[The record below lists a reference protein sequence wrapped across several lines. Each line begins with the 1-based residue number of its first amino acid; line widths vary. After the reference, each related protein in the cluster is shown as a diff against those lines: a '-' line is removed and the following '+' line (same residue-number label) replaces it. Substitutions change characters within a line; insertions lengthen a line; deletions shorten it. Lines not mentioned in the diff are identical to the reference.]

1 MLLIEDHDSR
11 EAVTTGEEVVVA
23 DVEVTINDIT
33 ADHDDLL
40 KRQRRK
46 GVIKNVIMAQKGMK
60 DRRGIEVADVAVEDA
75 VVTAEDVE
83 ATGAGNVVNLAM
95 ITLLKTRSVIVVMI
109 ENQKENVIKT
119 VIDKTEGQEDSVNVL
134 DDHPLKVLEM
144 KEMIDTVVMTGNVEM
159 IEIGVMIDV
168 MIVGM
173 TVEEVIL
180 VEEVVVAVTAEMMIE
195 MVVMIVIVVMIERG
209 EMTVMTGVTTGVT
222 TVEMERDAHKDQ
234 GDSDAPGETR
244 GRAREKARERENLME
259 STMLVTK
266 DKSRYQNS
274 LTHTPML
281 SYYY

>member
-33 ADHDDLL
+33 ADHDDPL

-46 GVIKNVIMAQKGMK
+46 GVIKNVIMAPKGMK
-60 DRRGIEVADVAVEDA
+60 DHRGIEVEDVAVEDA

-95 ITLLKTRSVIVVMI
+95 ITLLKMRSVIVVMI
-109 ENQKENVIKT
+109 ENQRENVIKT
-119 VIDKTEGQEDSVNVL
+119 VIDKTEGPEDSVNVQ

-159 IEIGVMIDV
+159 IEIGVMIDA

-173 TVEEVIL
+173 TVLEEVIL
-180 VEEVVVAVTAEMMIE
+180 VEEVVVVVTAEMMIE
-195 MVVMIVIVVMIERG
+195 MVAMIVIVVMIERG
-209 EMTVMTGVTTGVT
+209 EMTVMTGVTT
-222 TVEMERDAHKDQ
+222 VEMERDAHNDQ
-234 GDSDAPGETR
+234 GDSDAPDETR

>member
-46 GVIKNVIMAQKGMK
+46 GVIKNVIMAPKGMK
-60 DRRGIEVADVAVEDA
+60 DHRGIEVADVAAEDA
-75 VVTAEDVE
+75 VVTAEDAE

-95 ITLLKTRSVIVVMI
+95 ITLLKMRSVIVVMI

-119 VIDKTEGQEDSVNVL
+119 VIDKTEGPEDSVNVQ

-144 KEMIDTVVMTGNVEM
+144 KEMIDTAVTTGSVVM
-159 IEIGVMIDV
+159 IEIGVMIDA

-173 TVEEVIL
+173 TFLEEVIL

-195 MVVMIVIVVMIERG
+195 MVAMIVIVVMIERG
-209 EMTVMTGVTTGVT
+209 EMTVMTGVTT
-222 TVEMERDAHKDQ
+222 VEMERDAHNDQ
-234 GDSDAPGETR
+234 GDSDAPDETR

-274 LTHTPML
+274 LTHTRML

>member
-11 EAVTTGEEVVVA
+11 EAVTTEEEVVVA

-46 GVIKNVIMAQKGMK
+46 GVIKNVIMAPKGMK
-60 DRRGIEVADVAVEDA
+60 DHRGIEVEDVAVEDA
-75 VVTAEDVE
+75 VVTAEDAE
-83 ATGAGNVVNLAM
+83 ATGAGNVVNLVM
-95 ITLLKTRSVIVVMI
+95 ITLLKMRSVIVVMI
-109 ENQKENVIKT
+109 ENQKESVIKT
-119 VIDKTEGQEDSVNVL
+119 VIDKTEGPEDSVNVQ

-144 KEMIDTVVMTGNVEM
+144 KEMIDTVVMTGNVVM
-159 IEIGVMIDV
+159 IEIGVMIDA

-173 TVEEVIL
+173 TVLEEVIL

-195 MVVMIVIVVMIERG
+195 MVAMIVIVVMIERG
-209 EMTVMTGVTTGVT
+209 EMTVMTGVTT
-222 TVEMERDAHKDQ
+222 VEMERDAHNDQ
-234 GDSDAPGETR
+234 GDSDAPDETR

-274 LTHTPML
+274 LTHTRML

>member
-11 EAVTTGEEVVVA
+11 EVVTTGEEVVVA

-33 ADHDDLL
+33 ADHDDFL

-46 GVIKNVIMAQKGMK
+46 GVIKNVIMALKGMK
-60 DRRGIEVADVAVEDA
+60 DHRGIEVADVAVEDA

-95 ITLLKTRSVIVVMI
+95 ITLLKMRSVIVVTI

-119 VIDKTEGQEDSVNVL
+119 VIDKTEGLEDSVNVQ
-134 DDHPLKVLEM
+134 DDHLLKVLEM
-144 KEMIDTVVMTGNVEM
+144 KEMIDTVVMTENVEM

-180 VEEVVVAVTAEMMIE
+180 VEEVVVAATAEMMIE
-195 MVVMIVIVVMIERG
+195 MVAMIVIVVMIERG
-209 EMTVMTGVTTGVT
+209 EMTVMTGVTT
-222 TVEMERDAHKDQ
+222 VEMERGVHNDQ
-234 GDSDAPGETR
+234 GDSDAPDETR

-274 LTHTPML
+274 LTHTRML

>member
-23 DVEVTINDIT
+23 DVEDTINDIT
-33 ADHDDLL
+33 ADQDDPL
-40 KRQRRK
+40 KLQRRK
-46 GVIKNVIMAQKGMK
+46 GVIKNVIMAPKGMK
-60 DRRGIEVADVAVEDA
+60 DHRGIEVEDVAVEDA
-75 VVTAEDVE
+75 VVTAEDAE

-95 ITLLKTRSVIVVMI
+95 ITLLKMRSVIVVMI
-109 ENQKENVIKT
+109 ENQRENVIKT
-119 VIDKTEGQEDSVNVL
+119 VIDKTEGPEDSVNVQ

-144 KEMIDTVVMTGNVEM
+144 KEKIDTVVMTGNVVM
-159 IEIGVMIDV
+159 IEIGVMIDA

-173 TVEEVIL
+173 TVLEEVIL

-195 MVVMIVIVVMIERG
+195 MVAMIVIVVMIERG
-209 EMTVMTGVTTGVT
+209 EMTVMTGVTT
-222 TVEMERDAHKDQ
+222 VEMERDAHNDQ
-234 GDSDAPGETR
+234 GDSDVPDETR

>member
-33 ADHDDLL
+33 ADQDDPL

-46 GVIKNVIMAQKGMK
+46 GVIKNVIMAPKGMK
-60 DRRGIEVADVAVEDA
+60 DHIGIEVEDVVVEDA
-75 VVTAEDVE
+75 VVTAEDAE
-83 ATGAGNVVNLAM
+83 ATGAGNVASLAM
-95 ITLLKTRSVIVVMI
+95 ITLLKMRSVIVVMI

-119 VIDKTEGQEDSVNVL
+119 VIDKTEGPEDSVNVQ

-173 TVEEVIL
+173 TVLEEVIL
-180 VEEVVVAVTAEMMIE
+180 VEEVVVAVTAEMMIG
-195 MVVMIVIVVMIERG
+195 MVAMIVIVVMIERG
-209 EMTVMTGVTTGVT
+209 EMTVMTGVTT
-222 TVEMERDAHKDQ
+222 VEMERDAHNDQ
-234 GDSDAPGETR
+234 GDSDAPDETR

-274 LTHTPML
+274 LTHTTTLTPEC
-281 SYYY
+281 

>member
-11 EAVTTGEEVVVA
+11 EVVTTGEEVVVA

-40 KRQRRK
+40 KQQRRK

-60 DRRGIEVADVAVEDA
+60 DHRGIEVADVAVEDA

-95 ITLLKTRSVIVVMI
+95 ITLLKMRSVIVVMI

-119 VIDKTEGQEDSVNVL
+119 VIDKTEGLEDSVNVQ
-134 DDHPLKVLEM
+134 DDHPLKVPEM

-159 IEIGVMIDV
+159 IEIGVMIDA

-180 VEEVVVAVTAEMMIE
+180 VGEVVVAVTAEMMIE
-195 MVVMIVIVVMIERG
+195 MVAMIVIVVMIERG
-209 EMTVMTGVTTGVT
+209 EMTVMTGVTT
-222 TVEMERDAHKDQ
+222 VEMERDAHNDQ
-234 GDSDAPGETR
+234 GDSDAPDETR

-274 LTHTPML
+274 LTHTRML

>member
-46 GVIKNVIMAQKGMK
+46 GVIKNVIMAPKGMK
-60 DRRGIEVADVAVEDA
+60 DHRGIEVEDVAVEDA
-75 VVTAEDVE
+75 VVTAEDAE

-95 ITLLKTRSVIVVMI
+95 ITLLKMRSVIVVMI

-119 VIDKTEGQEDSVNVL
+119 VIDKTEGLEDSVNVQ

-159 IEIGVMIDV
+159 IEIGVMIDA

-173 TVEEVIL
+173 TVLEEVIL

-195 MVVMIVIVVMIERG
+195 MVAMIVIVVMIERG
-209 EMTVMTGVTTGVT
+209 EMTVMTGVTT
-222 TVEMERDAHKDQ
+222 VEMERDAHNDQ
-234 GDSDAPGETR
+234 GDSDAPDETR

-274 LTHTPML
+274 LTHTRML

>member
-11 EAVTTGEEVVVA
+11 EVVTTGEEVVVA

-33 ADHDDLL
+33 ADHDDFL

-46 GVIKNVIMAQKGMK
+46 GVIKNVIMALKGMK
-60 DRRGIEVADVAVEDA
+60 DHRGIEVADVAVEDA

-95 ITLLKTRSVIVVMI
+95 ITLLKMRSVIVVTI

-119 VIDKTEGQEDSVNVL
+119 VIDKTEGLEDSVNVQ
-134 DDHPLKVLEM
+134 DDHLLKVLEM
-144 KEMIDTVVMTGNVEM
+144 KEMIDTVVMTENVEM

-180 VEEVVVAVTAEMMIE
+180 VEEVVVAATAEMMIE
-195 MVVMIVIVVMIERG
+195 MVAMIVIVVMIERG
-209 EMTVMTGVTTGVT
+209 EMTVMTGVTT
-222 TVEMERDAHKDQ
+222 VEMERDAHNDQ
-234 GDSDAPGETR
+234 GDSDAPDETR

-274 LTHTPML
+274 LTHTRML

>member
-33 ADHDDLL
+33 ADQDDLL

-46 GVIKNVIMAQKGMK
+46 GVIKNVIMAPKGMK
-60 DRRGIEVADVAVEDA
+60 DHRGIEVADVVVEDA
-75 VVTAEDVE
+75 VVTAEDAE

-95 ITLLKTRSVIVVMI
+95 ITLLKMRSVIVVMI

-119 VIDKTEGQEDSVNVL
+119 VIDKTEGPEDSVNVQ

-144 KEMIDTVVMTGNVEM
+144 KEMIDTVVMTGNVVM
-159 IEIGVMIDV
+159 IEIGVMIDA
-168 MIVGM
+168 MIAGM
-173 TVEEVIL
+173 TVLEEVIL

-195 MVVMIVIVVMIERG
+195 MVAMIVIVVMIERG
-209 EMTVMTGVTTGVT
+209 EMTVMTGVTTM
-222 TVEMERDAHKDQ
+222 EMGRDAHNDQ
-234 GDSDAPGETR
+234 GDSDAPDETR

-274 LTHTPML
+274 LTHTRML

>member
-159 IEIGVMIDV
+159 IEIGVMIDA

-195 MVVMIVIVVMIERG
+195 MVAMIVIVVMIERG
-209 EMTVMTGVTTGVT
+209 EMTVMTGVTT
-222 TVEMERDAHKDQ
+222 VEMERDAHNDQ
-234 GDSDAPGETR
+234 GDSDAPDETR

>member
-40 KRQRRK
+40 KLQRRK
-46 GVIKNVIMAQKGMK
+46 GVIKNVIMAPKGMK
-60 DRRGIEVADVAVEDA
+60 DHRGIEVEDVAVEDA
-75 VVTAEDVE
+75 VVTAEDAE

-95 ITLLKTRSVIVVMI
+95 ITLLKMRSVIVVMI

-119 VIDKTEGQEDSVNVL
+119 VIDKTEGPEDSVNVQ

-159 IEIGVMIDV
+159 IEIGVMIDA

-173 TVEEVIL
+173 TVLEEVIL

-195 MVVMIVIVVMIERG
+195 MVAMIVIVVMIERG
-209 EMTVMTGVTTGVT
+209 EMTVMTGVTT
-222 TVEMERDAHKDQ
+222 VEMERDAHNDQ
-234 GDSDAPGETR
+234 GDSDAPDETR

-274 LTHTPML
+274 LTHTRML

>member
-195 MVVMIVIVVMIERG
+195 MVAMIVIVVMIERG

-222 TVEMERDAHKDQ
+222 TVEMERDAHNDQ
-234 GDSDAPGETR
+234 GDSDAPDETR

>member
-11 EAVTTGEEVVVA
+11 EVVTTGEEVVVA

-46 GVIKNVIMAQKGMK
+46 GVIKNVIMALKGMK
-60 DRRGIEVADVAVEDA
+60 DHRGIEVADVAVEDA

-83 ATGAGNVVNLAM
+83 AIGAGNVVNLAM
-95 ITLLKTRSVIVVMI
+95 ITLLKMRSVIVVMI

-119 VIDKTEGQEDSVNVL
+119 VIDKTEGLEDSVNVQ

-159 IEIGVMIDV
+159 IEIGVMIDA

-180 VEEVVVAVTAEMMIE
+180 VGEVVVAVTAEMMIE
-195 MVVMIVIVVMIERG
+195 MVAMIVIVVMIERG
-209 EMTVMTGVTTGVT
+209 EMTVMTGVTT
-222 TVEMERDAHKDQ
+222 VEMERDAHNDQ
-234 GDSDAPGETR
+234 GDSDAPDETR

-274 LTHTPML
+274 LTHTRML

>member
-1 MLLIEDHDSR
+1 
-11 EAVTTGEEVVVA
+11 
-23 DVEVTINDIT
+23 
-33 ADHDDLL
+33 
-40 KRQRRK
+40 
-46 GVIKNVIMAQKGMK
+46 VIKNVIMAQKGMK

-195 MVVMIVIVVMIERG
+195 MVAMIVIVVMIERG
-209 EMTVMTGVTTGVT
+209 EMTVMTGVTT
-222 TVEMERDAHKDQ
+222 VEMERDAHNDQ
-234 GDSDAPGETR
+234 GDSDAPDETR

>member
-11 EAVTTGEEVVVA
+11 EVVTTGEEVVVA

-46 GVIKNVIMAQKGMK
+46 GVIKNVIMALKGMK
-60 DRRGIEVADVAVEDA
+60 DHRGIEVADVAVEDA

-119 VIDKTEGQEDSVNVL
+119 VIDKTEGLEDSVNVQ
-134 DDHPLKVLEM
+134 DDHLLKVLEM

-180 VEEVVVAVTAEMMIE
+180 VEEVVVAATAEMMIE
-195 MVVMIVIVVMIERG
+195 MVAMIVIVVMIERG
-209 EMTVMTGVTTGVT
+209 EMTVMTGVTT
-222 TVEMERDAHKDQ
+222 VEMERDAHNDQ
-234 GDSDAPGETR
+234 GDSDAPDETR

>member
-11 EAVTTGEEVVVA
+11 EEVTTEEEVVVA
-23 DVEVTINDIT
+23 DVEVTTNDIT

-60 DRRGIEVADVAVEDA
+60 DHRGIEVEDVAVEDA

-95 ITLLKTRSVIVVMI
+95 ITLLKMRSVIVVMI
-109 ENQKENVIKT
+109 ENQRENAIKT
-119 VIDKTEGQEDSVNVL
+119 VIDKTEGLEDSVNVQ
-134 DDHPLKVLEM
+134 DDHPLRVLEM

-195 MVVMIVIVVMIERG
+195 MVAMIVIVVMIERG
-209 EMTVMTGVTTGVT
+209 EMTVMTDVT
-222 TVEMERDAHKDQ
+222 TVEMERDVHNDQ
-234 GDSDAPGETR
+234 GDSDAPDETR

-274 LTHTPML
+274 LTHTRIL

>member
-46 GVIKNVIMAQKGMK
+46 GVIKNVIMAPKGMK
-60 DRRGIEVADVAVEDA
+60 DHRGIEVEDVAVEDA
-75 VVTAEDVE
+75 VVTAEDAE

-95 ITLLKTRSVIVVMI
+95 ITLLKMRSVIVVMI

-119 VIDKTEGQEDSVNVL
+119 VIDKTEGLEDSVNVQ

-144 KEMIDTVVMTGNVEM
+144 KEMIDTVVMTGNVVM
-159 IEIGVMIDV
+159 IEIGVMIDA

-173 TVEEVIL
+173 TVLEEVIL

-195 MVVMIVIVVMIERG
+195 MVAMIVIVVMIERG
-209 EMTVMTGVTTGVT
+209 EMTVMTGVTT
-222 TVEMERDAHKDQ
+222 VEMERDAHNDQ
-234 GDSDAPGETR
+234 GDSDAPDETR

-274 LTHTPML
+274 LTHTRML

>member
-46 GVIKNVIMAQKGMK
+46 GVIKNVIMAPKGMK
-60 DRRGIEVADVAVEDA
+60 DHRGIEVEDVAVEDA
-75 VVTAEDVE
+75 VVTAEDAE

-95 ITLLKTRSVIVVMI
+95 ITLLKMRSVIVVMI

-119 VIDKTEGQEDSVNVL
+119 VIDKTEGPEDSVNVQ

-159 IEIGVMIDV
+159 IEIGVMIDA

-173 TVEEVIL
+173 TVLEEVIL

-195 MVVMIVIVVMIERG
+195 MVAMIVIVVMIERG
-209 EMTVMTGVTTGVT
+209 EMTVMTGVTT
-222 TVEMERDAHKDQ
+222 VEMERDAHNDQ
-234 GDSDAPGETR
+234 GDSDAPDETR

-274 LTHTPML
+274 LTHTRML

>member
-11 EAVTTGEEVVVA
+11 EVVTTGEEVVVA

-40 KRQRRK
+40 KQQRRK

-60 DRRGIEVADVAVEDA
+60 DHRGIEVADVAVEDA

-95 ITLLKTRSVIVVMI
+95 ITLLKMRSVIVVMI

-119 VIDKTEGQEDSVNVL
+119 VIDKTEGLEDSVNVQ

-159 IEIGVMIDV
+159 IEIGVMIDA

-180 VEEVVVAVTAEMMIE
+180 VGEVVVAVTAEMMIE
-195 MVVMIVIVVMIERG
+195 MVAMIVIVVMIERG
-209 EMTVMTGVTTGVT
+209 EMTVMTGVTT
-222 TVEMERDAHKDQ
+222 VEMERDAHNDQ
-234 GDSDAPGETR
+234 GDSDAPDETR

-274 LTHTPML
+274 LTHTRML

>member
-46 GVIKNVIMAQKGMK
+46 GVIKNVIMALKGMK
-60 DRRGIEVADVAVEDA
+60 DHRGIEVADVAVEDA

-119 VIDKTEGQEDSVNVL
+119 VIDKTEGLEDSVNVQ
-134 DDHPLKVLEM
+134 DDHLLKVLEM

-209 EMTVMTGVTTGVT
+209 EMTVMTGVTT
-222 TVEMERDAHKDQ
+222 VEMERDAHNDQ
-234 GDSDAPGETR
+234 GDSDAPDETR

>member
-11 EAVTTGEEVVVA
+11 EGVTTGEEVVVA

-46 GVIKNVIMAQKGMK
+46 GVIKNVIMALKGMK
-60 DRRGIEVADVAVEDA
+60 DHRGIEVADVAVEDA

-95 ITLLKTRSVIVVMI
+95 ITLLKMRSVIVVMI

-119 VIDKTEGQEDSVNVL
+119 VIDKTEGLEDSVNVQ
-134 DDHPLKVLEM
+134 DDHPLKVPEM

-159 IEIGVMIDV
+159 IEIGVMIDA

-180 VEEVVVAVTAEMMIE
+180 VGEVVVAVTAEMMIE
-195 MVVMIVIVVMIERG
+195 MVAMIVIVVMIERG
-209 EMTVMTGVTTGVT
+209 EMTVMTGVTT
-222 TVEMERDAHKDQ
+222 VEMERDAHNDQ
-234 GDSDAPGETR
+234 GDSDAPDETR

-274 LTHTPML
+274 LTHTRML